1 MQKGFTLV
9 EILLVMAIV
18 SSLFAISI
26 VNLNNLQQNTYQN
39 TSEELFLSDLKLQQL
54 KSMTG
59 DNNTSAA
66 VEPFGIYFGTN
77 TYTLFRG
84 DTYSASDPENFTI
97 ELNPN
102 LTFASVEFAN
112 SQIIFAKNSGEIVG
126 FTDGNNTIT
135 INNSITGTNSVITL
149 NKYGVI
155 TNIQ

>member
-1 MQKGFTLV
+1 MRKGFTLI

-26 VNLNNLQQNTYQN
+26 VNLNTLQQNTYQN

-59 DNNTSAA
+59 DNNSSSSF
-66 VEPFGIYFGTN
+66 EPFGIYFEAN
-77 TYTLFRG
+77 SYTLFRG
-84 DTYSASDPENFTI
+84 TSYSSTNPENFAI

-102 LTFASVEFAN
+102 LSFSNVEFAN
-112 SQIIFAKNSGEIVG
+112 SQIVFEKNSGEIIG
-126 FTDGNNTIT
+126 FTDGSDTIT
-135 INNSITGTNSVITL
+135 INNSITGTNAVITL